1 MASRKVLGL
10 STIFRAKV
18 RLTELGTWN
27 GVDTGIEANRVIGLF
42 PASLSQGLG
51 QHKQIALLK

>member
-10 STIFRAKV
+10 STFFRAQV

-27 GVDTGIEANRVIGLF
+27 AVDIGIETNRVIGPF

-51 QHKQIALLK
+51 QHQQSHY